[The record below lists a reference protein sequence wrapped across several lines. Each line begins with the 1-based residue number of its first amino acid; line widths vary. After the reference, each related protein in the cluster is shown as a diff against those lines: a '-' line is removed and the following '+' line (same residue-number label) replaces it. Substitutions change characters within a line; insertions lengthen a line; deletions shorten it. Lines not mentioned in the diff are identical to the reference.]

1 MQRSVY
7 QHKILDTIAASGAD
21 ITVKNRYVYINGVQM
36 FKMDDVEQN
45 GIVFVP
51 KVSSVTAGV
60 LTYTVP
66 SVPVNST
73 TYTIGFSVGN
83 PGATGSQDNPL
94 NNTVSVITAATGT
107 LANTDLV
114 TQFKNRI
121 NNDANLSQYVVASGS
136 TTLILTAVA
145 AYPIL
150 VNFSTVSP
158 ITVAQTTL
166 GIGLAGSVA
175 EMQALGVVVPSSA
188 SPAPLG
194 TGIANNTIW
203 ITGTTGTFA
212 GTYYDLYY
220 CASALNVGEG
230 NTIRLNQ
237 ENVQCLWVN
246 NGSGNAAAF
255 ESIFNAILGGYQ
267 RNGTLVNFHELEVKN
282 IYPNIQ

>member
-21 ITVKNRYVYINGVQM
+21 ITVKNRYVFINGFQM

-45 GIVFVP
+45 GVVFVP
-51 KVSSVTAGV
+51 KVSSVTQGV

-73 TYTIGFSVGN
+73 TYTIGLSIAN

-94 NNTVSVITAATGT
+94 NQIVSVITAATGT

-121 NNDANLSQYVVASGS
+121 NNDAYLSQFVVASGS
-136 TTLILTAVA
+136 TTLILTATTS
-145 AYPIL
+145 YPVI
-150 VNFSTVSP
+150 VNFSTVAP
-158 ITVAQTTL
+158 ITVVQTTV
-166 GIGLAGSVA
+166 GVQTAGSVA
-175 EMQALGVVVPSSA
+175 EMQALGALVPNSTV
-188 SPAPLG
+188 PAPLG
-194 TGIANNTIW
+194 TGNSNNTIW
-203 ITGTTGTFA
+203 ITGTA
-212 GTYYDLYY
+212 GTYAGTSYDLYY

-230 NTIRLNQ
+230 NTVRINQ